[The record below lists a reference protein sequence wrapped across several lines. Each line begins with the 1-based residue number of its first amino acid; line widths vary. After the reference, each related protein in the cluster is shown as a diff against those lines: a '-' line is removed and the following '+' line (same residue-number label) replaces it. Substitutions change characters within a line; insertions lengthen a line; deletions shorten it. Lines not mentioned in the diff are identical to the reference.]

1 MADASQPQPIIG
13 VLPAGQPLITQPTS
27 QPSPT
32 SFLYAVPARG
42 GAGSEHSHFLHVAVF
57 LLPGV
62 ALPDNT
68 AAAIYLAL
76 NPAALASGA
85 EAPNFK
91 FLGGVGPGK
100 ESAVFKLN
108 ADALPSAPAAPPG
121 GGPPGQQQQQQ
132 QDLVVF
138 GVNIE
143 DAAGVAERIRQQKA
157 AAVSGTTLSSS
168 LPGNAPGAGGAGSGQ
183 TPSTQVLAQRII
195 QNAYNFLS
203 SFSGQAGGPGG
214 VEVVPLKAFQEWW
227 KKFEGRV
234 RSDPTFL
241 ERPQD

>member
-1 MADASQPQPIIG
+1 MADPSSSSSSTQPILGI
-13 VLPAGQPLITQPTS
+13 LPAGQPLITQPTS

-32 SFLYAVPARG
+32 SFLYAVPSRG
-42 GAGSEHSHFLHVAVF
+42 GAGSGHSHFSHVAVF
-57 LLPGV
+57 LLPGIT
-62 ALPDNT
+62 LPPNT

-76 NPAALASGA
+76 NPAALVSGT

-108 ADALPSAPAAPPG
+108 ADTLPTAPAPASQ
-121 GGPPGQQQQQQ
+121 PGQPAAE
-132 QDLVVF
+132 VVVL
-138 GVNIE
+138 GVNVE
-143 DAAGVAERIRQQKA
+143 DAGSVAERMQQEKA
-157 AAVSGTTLSSS
+157 NSSTSSNGLASTRPGDSAA
-168 LPGNAPGAGGAGSGQ
+168 Q
-183 TPSTQVLAQRII
+183 QPSAQELAQRII

-203 SFSGQAGGPGG
+203 SFSGQAGE

-227 KKFEGRV
+227 KKFEGKV